1 MIEANDQVDNAFQK
15 GLNTWPNSWSWHV
28 RCLIIK
34 NVVTA
39 RFITSTNNLLRH
51 NILNYTIIKMRNKI
65 ATNPPTKMAYWK
77 NIESKVG
84 NMQFRGWMSWWGNI
98 DITRSKHPCME
109 IIYNGNTWSG
119 CRWIIPYSLLFLL
132 FEMNW
137 THEMRVLCPIMLLLR
152 LLVVLLPLIRAS

>member
-51 NILNYTIIKMRNKI
+51 NILNYTIIKMRNRI

-98 DITRSKHPCME
+98 DITRSKHPCRKSFTMVILDQVVDE
-109 IIYNGNTWSG
+109 LYPIHCSFY
-119 CRWIIPYSLLFLL
+119 CLRWIERMRWECYAQSCFFLD
-132 FEMNW
+132 
-137 THEMRVLCPIMLLLR
+137 C
-152 LLVVLLPLIRAS
+152 S